1 MSTSDTLNTLDI
13 EERLHRIHVLSLDA
27 QEAFKENDAWSFTYI
42 IDELIH
48 YTHSNTTYPNS
59 GRWD

>member
-1 MSTSDTLNTLDI
+1 MGTLNTSDTLDI

-27 QEAFKENDAWSFTYI
+27 QEAFTENDSWSFTYI
-42 IDELIH
+42 MDEIIH

-59 GRWD
+59 GRW